1 VTDVSP
7 IFGARASWRSSL
19 APMPEPAPERC
30 DECGFTY
37 DVGTAPAAVPAITE
51 ACAEAATLLVR
62 HATAAPTRREPE
74 TWSALEYGCHLRDVL
89 LVQRERVL
97 LALRIE
103 QPVPEPMGREE
114 RAVLDGYAEQLATDV
129 ARQLTD
135 ASALFT
141 HVLDRLDDGQWERT
155 MVYNYPTPAPR
166 SLRWVAIHTEHEARH
181 HLADIR
187 HQLPDA

>member
-1 VTDVSP
+1 
-7 IFGARASWRSSL
+7 
-19 APMPEPAPERC
+19 MPEPAAEHC
-30 DECGFTY
+30 AECAFTY
-37 DVGTAPAAVPAITE
+37 DAASAPASGAAITE

-62 HATAAPTRREPE
+62 HAATAATRREAG

-97 LALRIE
+97 LALRVDE
-103 QPVPEPMGREE
+103 PAPEPMGRDE
-114 RAVLDGYAEQLATDV
+114 RAVLDGYADQLPTDV

-141 HVLDRLDDGQWERT
+141 NLLDRLTDDQWERT
-155 MVYNYPTPAPR
+155 MIYNYPTPGPR
-166 SLRWVAIHTEHEARH
+166 SLRWVAVHTEHEARH

-187 HQLPDA
+187 RQLPDS